1 MKRKENFP
9 SSARLCSVVINGST
23 CLLICFTSEV
33 FHWNEIVFQALFPD
47 EQAKVVCSSYVLKW
61 DKVFHFCHFH
71 RIKITKKKT
80 FGTINSTQ
88 KLMFSM
94 TVIFSRGSNHCA
106 RWDYCNVFTFLF
118 LCRNF
123 QKKDFLHDRS
133 LEKIKNVPFLAQ
145 HHSAIFSF
153 CLIPFLILRMSK
165 LCIV

>member
-1 MKRKENFP
+1 MK
-9 SSARLCSVVINGST
+9 LCFKHFFLTNKQKLYVAHTFWNGTRFFIFAISIESK
-23 CLLICFTSEV
+23 L
-33 FHWNEIVFQALFPD
+33 Q
-47 EQAKVVCSSYVLKW
+47 
-61 DKVFHFCHFH
+61 
-71 RIKITKKKT
+71 KKT